1 MYLED
6 DLLPISGIQHILY
19 CKRQCALIYIEQVWA
34 DNFFTAR
41 GCHLVNRD
49 ADQTPVPPPDRGGI
63 NPLTV
68 PVPELNPEIE
78 FYYDEAGFF

>member
-1 MYLED
+1 VD
-6 DLLPISGIQHILY
+6 S
-19 CKRQCALIYIEQVWA
+19 